1 MKGSDKWG
9 QGKGPRIE
17 VVLGAL
23 VGISVLGVYVLYAVN
38 GGFTSTA
45 RQGNV
50 ITISTTG
57 VQCGS
62 SVTPKLAL
70 TVEQDTNFSALSTG
84 LCYNYY
90 GEAPTGGGSVTDTLL
105 FNYYNGTIVYPCGTS
120 PEELVSSQISAV
132 VDSSTGRILS
142 LRMSNGSALNPRV
155 PCDPNSS
162 PVSVVSVQDVESTIP
177 AVPQLNLTLAANAG
191 ARPITK
197 LVANLT
203 LDGGK
208 QVFQFDVSQNAR
220 LLPGQA

>member
-1 MKGSDKWG
+1 
-9 QGKGPRIE
+9 
-17 VVLGAL
+17 
-23 VGISVLGVYVLYAVN
+23 
-38 GGFTSTA
+38 
-45 RQGNV
+45 
-50 ITISTTG
+50 
-57 VQCGS
+57 
-62 SVTPKLAL
+62 LAL
-70 TVEQDTNFSALSTG
+70 AVEQDANFSALSTG

-132 VDSSTGRILS
+132 VDSSTGLILS
-142 LRMSNGSALNPRV
+142 LQMSNGSALNPRV

-197 LVANLT
+197 LVASLT

-220 LLPGQA
+220 LLPGQASSKIEIVLATVSFNPDEEYPLTISGSFDSGQAFSYSETVQIASIP